1 VAGATLVGMPSRTS
15 GQPRASGQSRAV
27 ALVSEETRAVFRLAP
42 PVALWWVWV
51 AFVVVNVGD
60 YAVQGLP
67 SARFGTVISA
77 ILLLVTGLVYTL
89 ALRPKVVADDSGLTV
104 VNPFRVHRVPWRL
117 IKSVDTGE
125 WVRVHHAPAEAGED
139 GAGTRRLDC
148 WALYV
153 SARAKRKIAR
163 GPARPR
169 PSLFFAGS
177 RATSAWL
184 AGAGAGGGTG
194 TEGGGGSAREPSR
207 LPEEARYLASL
218 PVAKALAVR
227 LDSRAARE
235 RARERGTGTADGA
248 TASWSWPA
256 IAAVVIPAA
265 IFLAVILA

>member
-184 AGAGAGGGTG
+184 AGAGAGTGGG
-194 TEGGGGSAREPSR
+194 GGGGSAREPSR